1 MSRLRLPSRT
11 GAGHAPLAMDAI
23 GFDVYGTLV
32 DPLGIE
38 PALREIAGDRAGE
51 LARAWRARQIEYSFR
66 RSLMGA
72 WAPFGVC
79 TRDALQHATLATSGM
94 ALTSEAGD
102 RLLALYGRLP
112 AFPDAAPGLRALRE
126 RGHRLVA
133 FSNGSAHAVREVL
146 GHSGLLEQ
154 LDDVV
159 SVAEVRIFKPHPSVY
174 QHLAH
179 RVGQSPGHTWLVSG
193 NAWDVVGA
201 KASGLRTAWVQRS
214 PVPFDPWGG
223 PPELTAR
230 DLTDVARLLAT
241 PPVPQVA
248 TGLK

>member
-72 WAPFGVC
+72 WAPFEVC

-159 SVAEVRIFKPHPSVY
+159 SVAEVRIFKPH
-174 QHLAH
+174 LACT
-179 RVGQSPGHTWLVSG
+179 STLP
-193 NAWDVVGA
+193 
-201 KASGLRTAWVQRS
+201 
-214 PVPFDPWGG
+214 
-223 PPELTAR
+223 
-230 DLTDVARLLAT
+230 
-241 PPVPQVA
+241 
-248 TGLK
+248 TGLDSPPAIPGSSRATRGTSSVLRRPGSGPHGSNDRPFPSTPGVDLPS